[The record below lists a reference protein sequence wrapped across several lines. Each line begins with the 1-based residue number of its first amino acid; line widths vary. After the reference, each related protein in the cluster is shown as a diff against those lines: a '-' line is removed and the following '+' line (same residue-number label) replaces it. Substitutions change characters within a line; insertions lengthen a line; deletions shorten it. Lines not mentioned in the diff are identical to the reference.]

1 MAISKKGSRKITVA
15 NTDYLYKVS
24 KLKKKSDWREQQNE
38 LDETFMK
45 YASYYGLGKVKDAT
59 INLVVQSADLPRSHL
74 FVKFH
79 TLQVAGFMGPEQIL
93 EIKPA
98 LVAKLIE
105 KALKEGWRAKQKGD
119 HRFTLAQKWQ
129 ENKKPVILQLPQ
141 MNKEAG
147 TYENLEKPIEIDLGE

>member
-15 NTDYLYKVS
+15 DIDYLFKVS

-45 YASYYGLGKVKDAT
+45 YASYYGLGRVKDAT
-59 INLVVQSADLPRSHL
+59 INLVVQSTENPISHL

-79 TLQVAGFMGPEQIL
+79 TLQVAGFMGSEQIL

-98 LVAKLIE
+98 MVAKLIQ
-105 KALKEGWRAKQKGD
+105 KALNEGWKPNEKGD
-119 HRFTLAQKWQ
+119 HRITLAQKWQ
-129 ENKKPVILQLPQ
+129 ENKSPVILQLPG
-141 MNKEAG
+141 MNEDADD
-147 TYENLEKPIEIDLGE
+147 YPNLDKPKEIDLGD